1 MKITFDSSSLPD
13 AAGEIAYC
21 FGRDMTATTAPSGA
35 YCYIIEAA
43 EDTGVFS
50 TVGTNVPKL
59 VFISSDNWGGSS
71 VVTTEIAGTKYD
83 IYNSASELAAA
94 DTDVFVNEAYFQYGW
109 YMPTQNQGRKKI
121 GETDAGGDRLNKKDG
136 VTYYSTNA
144 NSAFDDFS

>member
-50 TVGTNVPKL
+50 TVVTNVPKL

-71 VVTTEIAGTKYD
+71 VVTTEFAGTK
-83 IYNSASELAAA
+83 
-94 DTDVFVNEAYFQYGW
+94 
-109 YMPTQNQGRKKI
+109 
-121 GETDAGGDRLNKKDG
+121 
-136 VTYYSTNA
+136 
-144 NSAFDDFS
+144 